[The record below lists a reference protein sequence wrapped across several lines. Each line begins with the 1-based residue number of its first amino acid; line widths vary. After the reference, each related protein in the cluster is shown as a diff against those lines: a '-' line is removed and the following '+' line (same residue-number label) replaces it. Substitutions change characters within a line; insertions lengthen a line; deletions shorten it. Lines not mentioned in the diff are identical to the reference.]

1 MNKNSYL
8 ASVLLAG
15 SLFFG
20 SLSVQAQD
28 RTIKLTTQK
37 PAGEAVTLLVNY
49 TYKGVTVDWGDG
61 QPVVYNTGKEPIR
74 EITGTVKG
82 STITITVCRL
92 RPDGYRPHRSTRLC
106 LALLPEQ
113 PAHHARHQGHEG
125 TDGP

>member
-82 STITITVCRL
+82 STITITG
-92 RPDGYRPHRSTRLC
+92 DGNWNMLSCADCGL
-106 LALLPEQ
+106 
-113 PAHHARHQGHEG
+113 
-125 TDGP
+125 TDIDLTDRKSVV